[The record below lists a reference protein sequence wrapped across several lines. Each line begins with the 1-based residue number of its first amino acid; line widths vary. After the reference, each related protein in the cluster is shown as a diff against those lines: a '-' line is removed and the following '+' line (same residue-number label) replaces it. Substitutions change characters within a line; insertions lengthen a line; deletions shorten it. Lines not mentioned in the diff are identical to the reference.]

1 MAKQSLSIPWGK
13 EQMQINLPETWQVSG
28 VLEPA
33 SLPPAADPLEEARR
47 SLAAPVGLPR
57 LGEIYRTGM
66 KVTLVID
73 DGSRPTPV
81 ACLFPALLAELEG
94 AGMPRDCLTIVPA
107 LGLHREMLPKEI
119 AHRLGLADLSAF
131 QWANPACDD
140 EASMLKSGDNP
151 PRDTGVD

>member
-66 KVTLVID
+66 KVDPGDRRRQPPHAGCLSFPGPAGRAGGRRD
-73 DGSRPTPV
+73 AARLPDHRPR
-81 ACLFPALLAELEG
+81 AG
-94 AGMPRDCLTIVPA
+94 AAP
-107 LGLHREMLPKEI
+107 
-119 AHRLGLADLSAF
+119 
-131 QWANPACDD
+131 
-140 EASMLKSGDNP
+140 
-151 PRDTGVD
+151 